1 MKSVATKLFAFT
13 AVVLSLVV
21 AGNAQQK
28 PMDPKDP
35 RTGLKPGLRD
45 AGVAASGMALVATRP
60 RAEGFYDPKN
70 PAGEAMPAERP
81 AGAPA
86 PLRPQGR
93 RPVPAPSISPTPTS
107 RSAVSGW

>member
-1 MKSVATKLFAFT
+1 MKSVATKVFALS
-13 AVVLSLVV
+13 AVVLSLAV

-45 AGVAASGMALVATRP
+45 AGIAASGMELVATRP

-81 AGAPA
+81 AGAP
-86 PLRPQGR
+86 
-93 RPVPAPSISPTPTS
+93 
-107 RSAVSGW
+107 